1 MKRANTAILEHLRL
15 LIRTIP
21 VTAFNDSRLS
31 LDPAEARAWLEARA
45 RWPLCVDKIKP
56 EDIEGPDDFMRTAN
70 YVRKPKKPKVT
81 SPGRA
86 PSSRAPAS
94 PARRKRRAKSP
105 GRKSP

>member
-1 MKRANTAILEHLRL
+1 MKRTDPMIMHLQT

-21 VTAFNDSRLS
+21 ITAFNDSRLS
-31 LDPAEARAWLEARA
+31 LDPAEARAQLEARA

-81 SPGRA
+81 
-86 PSSRAPAS
+86 
-94 PARRKRRAKSP
+94 
-105 GRKSP
+105 